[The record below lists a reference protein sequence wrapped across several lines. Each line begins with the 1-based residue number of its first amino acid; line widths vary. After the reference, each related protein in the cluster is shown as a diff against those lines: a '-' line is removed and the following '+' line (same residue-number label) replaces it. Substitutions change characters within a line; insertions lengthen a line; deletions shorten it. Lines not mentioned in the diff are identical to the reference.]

1 MQWLRRVRA
10 CLSRNEPGKALESAV
25 RPSQRP
31 EGRTSSRVQQNLS
44 GSPLNIAPEPLSM
57 PLPDCPPLMDQD
69 TGLRNRYLA
78 YVTHAQAV
86 GPQRMTEA
94 DRERGR
100 LVARHCRSR
109 AIDLSCAKATEQWIG
124 IYGYMQCAAIAALF
138 AEGPTSAAF
147 IEYRKD
153 VDHYRDWPQLSGQV
167 RAFDLYVDSLTVR
180 RQ

>member
-10 CLSRNEPGKALESAV
+10 CLSRNEPGKASESAV
-25 RPSQRP
+25 RPLQRP
-31 EGRTSSRVQQNLS
+31 EDLTSSRVQQNLS
-44 GSPLNIAPEPLSM
+44 GLPVNIAPEPLSM
-57 PLPDCPPLMDQD
+57 PLPGCPPLMEQD
-69 TGLRNRYLA
+69 TELRNRYLA

-86 GPQRMTEA
+86 GPQRMTDA
-94 DRERGR
+94 DRDEGR
-100 LVARHCRSR
+100 LLARQCHSR

-138 AEGPTSAAF
+138 AEGPTSATF

-153 VDHYRDWPQLSGQV
+153 VDHYRDWPRVSGQV
-167 RAFDLYVDSLTVR
+167 QAFDLYVDSLTVR

>member
-1 MQWLRRVRA
+1 
-10 CLSRNEPGKALESAV
+10 
-25 RPSQRP
+25 
-31 EGRTSSRVQQNLS
+31 
-44 GSPLNIAPEPLSM
+44 
-57 PLPDCPPLMDQD
+57 MDQD
-69 TGLRNRYLA
+69 TELRNRYLT
-78 YVTHAQAV
+78 YVTHAQEV

-100 LVARHCRSR
+100 LLARQCHSR

-167 RAFDLYVDSLTVR
+167 QAFDLYVDSFTVR